1 MAKKPSSNEF
11 LVEIF
16 SLIIIVT
23 LVQGLWVTVIRP
35 HAAAIDAANLV
46 AMAADKNFVPARD
59 IYSILKEYEPETCV
73 ILSLWAFLIIGYK
86 ATSIARARRMLETD
100 LLELPPGVRI
110 LPSDSREYARQIEA
124 LPASVQS
131 ELLPRAL
138 LSGLYRFGATR
149 NIQDVATAVRD
160 TCNLETDRL
169 DSELSM
175 VRFVAWAIPAIGFV
189 GTVRGIGNS
198 LQQAHKAV
206 EGDVSGV
213 VAGLG
218 SSFNATLVAL
228 SLSIVIMLC
237 LHQMQQRQ
245 ERVVLDTENYLDTH
259 LIRHLQMA

>member
-1 MAKKPSSNEF
+1 MKKLKNNEF
-11 LVEIF
+11 LVEVF

-23 LVQGLWVTVIRP
+23 LVQAVWVTVVRP
-35 HAAAIDAANLV
+35 RAATINAANLI
-46 AMAADKNFVPARD
+46 AMAADKNFVPERD
-59 IYSILKEYEPETCV
+59 AYTILKEYEPETCV
-73 ILSLWAFLIIGYK
+73 ILSLWAFFLIGYK
-86 ATSIARARRMLETD
+86 AMGIVRSRRLLETD
-100 LLELPPGVRI
+100 LLSLPLGVRI
-110 LPSDSREYARQIEA
+110 LPEDSREYARQIEA
-124 LPASVQS
+124 LPAETQA

-138 LSGLYRFGATR
+138 LSGLHRFGATR
-149 NIQDVATAVRD
+149 NIQDVATAIRD
-160 TCNLETDRL
+160 TCNLETDKL

-228 SLSIVIMLC
+228 SLSITVMLC
-237 LHQMQQRQ
+237 LHQMQLRQ
-245 ERVVLDTENYLDTH
+245 ERTVLDTENYLDTH
-259 LIRHLQMA
+259 LIRHLQMR